1 MIVKIAGNLSEKKE
15 QSLILEV
22 NGIYYE
28 VFVPISVLS
37 RIDDTKDSQGRVHLV
52 IYHFYQMTPSSATPL
67 MIGFISEV
75 ERDFF
80 LQFIKVS
87 GIGPKAAI
95 KALNQSIAEITRAID
110 AGDVA
115 YLKTLPGIGLQRAK
129 EIVAKLQG
137 KVGKYGLIKDREV
150 VHPKKVVGAD
160 WQQEALSVLLQLQ
173 YTKQEAEKMI
183 DKALE
188 RSQNIMTTED
198 LLNEIYK
205 QKAAL

>member
-1 MIVKIAGNLSEKKE
+1 MIVKVSGNLVEKRE

-28 VFVPISVLS
+28 IFVPVSVLS
-37 RIDDTKDSQGRVHLV
+37 RIDDEKDEHGRICLV
-52 IYHFYQMTPSSATPL
+52 VYHFYQMTPSSAMPV

-87 GIGPKAAI
+87 GIGPKAAV
-95 KALNQSIAEITRAID
+95 KALNKSIADITRAID
-110 AGDVA
+110 AGDVP

-137 KVGKYGLIKDREV
+137 KVGRFGLIKDKEILSTTV
-150 VHPKKVVGAD
+150 QPQVD
-160 WQQEALSVLLQLQ
+160 WQYEALAVLLQLQ
-173 YTKQEAEKMI
+173 YTKQEAENMI
-183 DKALE
+183 NKAFE
-188 RSQNIMTTED
+188 RSRTIATTEE

-205 QKAAL
+205 QKTGS